1 MPLEHG
7 PDDDGAPA
15 FATWWWPQLIA
26 ALLDLRRTDQAA
38 EYLDRLERL
47 ASRRP
52 MQLDMRIALFRARL
66 AAAAGRSDDAT
77 TGYEAAVA
85 AIGPNDALLDR
96 AALMRHM
103 AAHLLSL
110 GRVHEATTQL
120 LAAEELTTR
129 VGATPYQQM
138 VRNDLGALGVGSA
151 GATDKSAAFA
161 VLSER
166 ERDIVTLVAGGFTN
180 REAAKELYLSGKTVE
195 YHLRNVFTKLG
206 VTSRR
211 QLRDFLPPDL
221 GRPVE
226 TALR

>member
-1 MPLEHG
+1 MPLEHL

-15 FATWWWPQLIA
+15 FATWWWPPLIA
-26 ALLDLRRTDQAA
+26 ALLDLGRTVEAS
-38 EYLDRLERL
+38 ELVDRLEGL

-52 MQLDMRIALFRARL
+52 LQLDMRIALFRARL
-66 AAAAGRSDDAT
+66 AVAEGRADAAMT
-77 TGYEAAVA
+77 EFEAAVA

-96 AALMRHM
+96 GALLHHM
-103 AAHLLSL
+103 ARHLVAL

-120 LAAEELTTR
+120 LAADELTAR

-138 VRNDLGALGVGSA
+138 VRRDLEARGVGAA
-151 GATDKSAAFA
+151 GSTDRTTAFA
-161 VLSER
+161 ALNER
-166 ERDIVTLVAGGFTN
+166 ERDIVTLVASGCTN

-221 GRPVE
+221 GGPAAPSPR
-226 TALR
+226 